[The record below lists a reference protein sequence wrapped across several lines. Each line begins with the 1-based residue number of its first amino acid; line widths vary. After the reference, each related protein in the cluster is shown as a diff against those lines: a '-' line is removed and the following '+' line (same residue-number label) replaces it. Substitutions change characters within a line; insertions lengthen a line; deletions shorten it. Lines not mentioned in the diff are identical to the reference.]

1 MMTMIEGIGTQG
13 TDPFGQYAADGDGFD
28 ELVGDDGNI
37 REYWKPF
44 VERFGSFP
52 PEIQLRRAERLRRL
66 VRETGI
72 AQDVFAEAHTS
83 SEPWKID
90 LIPFVVSSGEWRFL
104 EAAILQRAKLFARM
118 LDDLYGDQSLLRA
131 GQIPPQLILGDPAFL
146 RPLSGI
152 ESGHG
157 KLSHFAV
164 DFTRDAAGNWYVLDT
179 HTETV
184 AGLGFAL
191 ANRIVHSRVFSDLI
205 LESKA
210 LRLSGFFNDLHNA
223 LLERAGR
230 EDATIALLTPGA
242 HHEDYFGQAY
252 LARYLSLMLV
262 QGGDLRVVSD
272 RLYMKTLEGLR
283 PIDLLLRC
291 VAAEQ
296 ADPLQLDPGGF
307 LGPAGLVQA
316 IRANPDLC
324 SNALGTAV
332 LENRGLGPYL
342 EGVCNALLGEDLKVW
357 NYPRW
362 WLGEPGVR
370 RNVIEQFDTM
380 AIRKAQ
386 EGTGRPGRPQTVFIP
401 AQLDPDARAA
411 LQSDLAINGYLYVAE
426 EQNRFATVPSWT
438 PEGVQRSNFALRL
451 FATLVDGEYR
461 IMPGGI
467 ALDLETGTGFP
478 LFGNGGP
485 TRDVWVC
492 SAEEP
497 HYHSTSR
504 LQSTLVEP
512 RITRG
517 GLGLRSRVADNLFW
531 LGRYVERADWTMR
544 LVRGALSRLDLDNSD
559 LQHRET
565 LVQALDLLLSKDEDF
580 VELRHE
586 DAAIEQRARAL
597 ISGRGRLFGLVE
609 TISSM
614 HQVSYLIRDRLSAEL
629 WRTLQAFQGSLLWT
643 GDAEPQSLSEALDH
657 LDQGITAIAAF
668 NGMAAENMT
677 RGFGWTFLDLGRRIE
692 RAHNLAELLGEFF
705 GERQDEATEAAALT
719 FALEAADSI
728 LTYRSRYLFAPMLP
742 LVLDLLLADE
752 TNPRSIAYP
761 LAQISDHLEQLPKS
775 PEEAP
780 QTEER
785 KLILDLLT
793 RVRLADMYELSKA
806 DENGEREALKAL
818 FTQLV
823 AELPKLSEA
832 ITRRYFNLTEDVV
845 TRLPARVGPQP

>member
-1 MMTMIEGIGTQG
+1 MMTMIEGFGTRSA
-13 TDPFGQYAADGDGFD
+13 DPFGQYAADGDGFD
-28 ELVGDDGNI
+28 ELVGDDGDI
-37 REYWKPF
+37 REHWKPF

-52 PEIQLRRAERLRRL
+52 SDKQLRRAERLRRL

-90 LIPFVVSSGEWRFL
+90 LIPFVVSSSEWHFL
-104 EAAILQRAKLFARM
+104 EAAVVQRAKLFATI

-152 ESGHG
+152 ESGYG

-164 DFTRDAAGNWYVLDT
+164 DFTRDAAGKWHVLDT
-179 HTETV
+179 HTETL

-205 LESKA
+205 MESKA
-210 LRLSGFFNDLHNA
+210 IRLSGFFNELHNA
-223 LLERAGR
+223 LLQRAGR
-230 EDATIALLTPGA
+230 EGASIALLTPGA

-262 QGGDLRVVSD
+262 HGGDLRVVSD

-283 PIDLLLRC
+283 PVDLLLRC

-332 LENRGLGPYL
+332 LENRALGPYL
-342 EGVCNALLGEDLKVW
+342 GAVCKALLDEDLQVS
-357 NYPRW
+357 NYPRV

-370 RNVIEQFDTM
+370 QAVLEKFDSM
-380 AIRKAQ
+380 AFRKAQ
-386 EGTGRPGRPQTVFIP
+386 EGTGRPGRPQSVIIP
-401 AQLDPDARAA
+401 SRLDRDACAA
-411 LQSDLAINGYLYVAE
+411 LRNELTINGHLYVAE
-426 EQNRFATVPSWT
+426 EKSRFATIPSWT

-451 FATLVDGEYR
+451 FATLIDGEYR

-467 ALDLETGTGFP
+467 GLNLETGTGFP
-478 LFGNGGP
+478 LFGGGGR
-485 TRDVWVC
+485 TRDVWVS
-492 SAEEP
+492 SAEAIP
-497 HYHSTSR
+497 HHSTSR

-512 RITRG
+512 KITRG

-544 LVRGALSRLDLDNSD
+544 LVRGALSRLDVDNSA

-565 LVQALDLLLSKDEDF
+565 LIKALDVLLSKDEDF

-597 ISGRGRLFGLVE
+597 ISGRGRLYGLIE
-609 TISSM
+609 TISSI
-614 HQVSYLIRDRLSAEL
+614 HQVAYLIRDRLSAEL
-629 WRTLQAFQGSLLWT
+629 WRTLQAFQGSPLWT
-643 GDAEPQSLSEALDH
+643 GDSEPQSLSEALDH
-657 LDQGITAIAAF
+657 LDQGITAVAAF

-692 RAHNLAELLGEFF
+692 RAQNLAELLGEFF

-761 LAQISDHLEQLPKS
+761 LAQISDHLDQLPKS
-775 PEEAP
+775 PDRSP

-785 KLILDLLT
+785 RLILDLLT
-793 RVRLADMYELSKA
+793 RVRLADMYALSEA
-806 DENGEREALKAL
+806 GGNGEREALKAL

-845 TRLPARVGPQP
+845 TRLPARVGPHP

>member
-1 MMTMIEGIGTQG
+1 MMTMIEGIGTQD
-13 TDPFGQYAADGDGFD
+13 TDPFGQYSAGGDGFD
-28 ELVGDDGNI
+28 ELIGEDGKP
-37 REYWKPF
+37 REHWKPF
-44 VERFGSFP
+44 IERFGAFSAEKQFKRA
-52 PEIQLRRAERLRRL
+52 EWLRRV

-90 LIPFVVSSGEWRFL
+90 LIPFVVSSSEWPFL
-104 EAAILQRAKLFARM
+104 EGAILQRARLFSAI
-118 LDDLYGDQSLLRA
+118 LDDLYGEQSLLRA
-131 GQIPPQLILGDPAFL
+131 GHIPPQLVLGDTSFL
-146 RPLSGI
+146 RPLCGI
-152 ESGHG
+152 ESAHG
-157 KLSHFAV
+157 KLAHFAV
-164 DFTRDAAGNWYVLDT
+164 DFTRDAAGKWHVLDT

-191 ANRIVHSRVFSDLI
+191 ANRIVHSRVFNDLI
-205 LESKA
+205 MESKA
-210 LRLSGFFNDLHNA
+210 LRLSAFFSDLHGE
-223 LLERAGR
+223 LLKRAGR
-230 EDATIALLTPGA
+230 EDASIALLTPGA

-262 QGGDLRVVSD
+262 QGGDLRVLSN

-291 VAAEQ
+291 VASEQ

-316 IRANPDLC
+316 IRTSPDLS

-342 EGVCNALLGEDLKVW
+342 SGVCNALLGEDLKVW

-362 WLGEPGVR
+362 WLGEPSARETVLAQLD
-370 RNVIEQFDTM
+370 NM
-380 AIRKAQ
+380 AIRKGQ
-386 EGTGRPGRPQTVFIP
+386 EGTGRPGWPQSAIIP
-401 AQLDPDARAA
+401 SQLDPDAKAA
-411 LQSDLAINGYLYVAE
+411 LESDLAINGHQYVAE
-426 EQNRFATVPSWT
+426 EPNRFATMPSWT
-438 PEGVQRSNFALRL
+438 PDGVQRSNYALRL
-451 FATLVDGEYR
+451 FATLVDGEYQV
-461 IMPGGI
+461 MPGGI
-467 ALDLETGTGFP
+467 VLKLDTGTGFP
-478 LFGNGGP
+478 LFSDGGY

-492 SAEEP
+492 STEET
-497 HYHSTSR
+497 HHHSTAR
-504 LQSTLVEP
+504 LQRTLVEP
-512 RITRG
+512 KISRG

-544 LVRGALSRLDLDNSD
+544 LVRGALSRLDPDNAF

-565 LVQALDLLLSKDEDF
+565 LVQALDLLLSKDDDL
-580 VELRHE
+580 VALRQE

-597 ISGRGRLFGLVE
+597 ISGRGRTFGLIE
-609 TISSM
+609 TINNI
-614 HQVSYLIRDRLSAEL
+614 HQVSYLIRDRLSGEL
-629 WRTLQAFQGSLLWT
+629 WRTLQVFQGSPLWT

-657 LDQGITAIAAF
+657 LDQGITAIASF

-692 RAHNLAELLGEFF
+692 RAHNLAELLGVFF
-705 GERQDEATEAAALT
+705 AKRHDEAAEAAALT
-719 FALEAADSI
+719 FALEAADSL

-761 LAQISDHLEQLPKS
+761 LAKISHHLEQLPKS
-775 PEEAP
+775 PDEAP

-793 RVRLADMYELSKA
+793 RVRIADMYELGKT

-818 FTQLV
+818 LNQLV
-823 AELPKLSEA
+823 AELPELSEA

-845 TRLPARVGPQP
+845 TRLPARVGPLP